1 MNVYTR
7 FVFCI
12 ASYVNWG
19 IHPYINWG
27 IVFCIPSFIHFS
39 FRLKASKTIKCQST
53 TKLSIFTSYLNESES
68 RKNWSR
74 KKGDLLKARNSN

>member
-1 MNVYTR
+1 MSR
-7 FVFCI
+7 
-12 ASYVNWG
+12 YVNWG